1 MNESVCRCL
10 VRYVATHHLKGD
22 RQRQRITHQVIVT
35 FDEAIVFVKSVNE
48 IMPSLRERSS
58 SE

>member
-1 MNESVCRCL
+1 MNESMCRCV

-22 RQRQRITHQVIVT
+22 RQRQRITHQVIITYDHAVVYT
-35 FDEAIVFVKSVNE
+35 KSINE

-58 SE
+58 SD